1 MNTSTYAGMSADEY
15 NEHLS
20 NFLLNSWSFSKVSSF
35 ARNEKAFE
43 MQYIYGE
50 YGKRSATTI
59 AGEAYHHAL
68 ELFFTALKQ
77 GTTLGIEQLE
87 QSAFDY
93 ISDVKGKTWKLQK
106 TTPTVEECISKASET
121 VTKLLRNFL
130 AELSVYTD
138 DIEEIISVELSL
150 SEFVT
155 VNGVDIPLPC
165 NAKIDL
171 IIKTKDGKTVSVDH
185 KSKNTFTDEEELKMA
200 IGRQAITY
208 AIVYEA
214 STGNKIDEVWF
225 VENKYSKNKSGE
237 PQLSNF
243 KVVLSE
249 DTRKLYEALLY
260 EPLRR
265 MIQAVSD
272 PDYVYLINDSDS
284 FTDKAEL
291 YDFWCKT
298 MISEVDDFNVEDS
311 KKEMITKRLR
321 KIRDTSM
328 ASISPSVI
336 KNFQQNAKSFIKYD
350 LSTTNMTTEQKIE
363 HVLRTFGIQSVVAHK
378 FEGYSSNTFLLEVSA
393 GVKIASVHKYRLD
406 IANGLN
412 VSDVRIGQSLY
423 VYEGKSYI
431 SIEFAK
437 KRTENLY
444 FNPSELVGYRIPLGK
459 DNFNQ
464 TIVWDLENNSTPHML
479 LCGATGSGKSVQI
492 ITIIEYAILAG
503 IEVVIFDPKN
513 EFRKYSTKRGV
524 TVFQEIEDIEA
535 EMSLLVIE
543 MNERVANET
552 SKLKLVV
559 FDEFADAVA
568 QSRTGNQLKVY
579 ENVCVG
585 LSAKGIPKMKRE
597 CTGELKSLEENL
609 KILLQK
615 GRSSGYRVIAATQRA
630 SVKVITGDAKVN
642 FPVQVCLRVPKE
654 TDSRVVID
662 ESGAETLQGN
672 GDALIKSPE
681 YLNVVRYQGF
691 YYDPKQPITI
701 HDAGV
706 TVHDQI

>member
-1 MNTSTYAGMSADEY
+1 MNKSVYAGMSADEY
-15 NEHLS
+15 NEHVS
-20 NFLLNSWSFSKVSSF
+20 NFLLNSWSYSKVSSF

-50 YGKRSATTI
+50 FGKRSSTTI

-68 ELFFTALKQ
+68 EYYFTGLQQ
-77 GTTLGIEQLE
+77 GNKLGIEVLE
-87 QSAFDY
+87 QLAFDY
-93 ISDVKGKTWKLQK
+93 ISDVKGNDWKLQK
-106 TTPTVEECISKASET
+106 TTPTVDDCISTANDT
-121 VTKLLRNFL
+121 VTKLLRNFMG
-130 AELSVYTD
+130 EVSVYTD
-138 DIEEIISVELSL
+138 EIEEFLSVELKL
-150 SEFVT
+150 SEFVS
-155 VNGVDIPLPC
+155 VNGVDVPLPC
-165 NAKIDL
+165 SARIDL
-171 IIKTKDGKTVSVDH
+171 VARTKEGKIVTIDH
-185 KSKNTFTDEEELKMA
+185 KSKKAFTDEEELKMV

-208 AIVYEA
+208 AIVFET
-214 STGNKIDEVWF
+214 STGTKIDEVWF
-225 VENKYSKNKSGE
+225 VENKFSKNKSGE

-243 KVVLSE
+243 KVILTD

-260 EPLRR
+260 EPLKR
-265 MIQAVSD
+265 MIEAVSN
-272 PDYVYLINDSDS
+272 PDYVYLINDSDN
-284 FTDKAEL
+284 FTDKAEI
-291 YDFWCKT
+291 YNFWCKT
-298 MISEVDDFNVEDS
+298 MISEVADFNVEDS

-321 KIRDTSM
+321 KIRDSSM

-336 KNFQQNAKSFIKYD
+336 KNFQQNAKAFIKYD

-363 HVLRTFGIQSVVAHK
+363 HVLRTFGIVSCVAHK

-393 GVKIASVHKYRLD
+393 GVKITSVHKYRLD

-437 KRTENLY
+437 KRTENLL
-444 FNPSELVGYRIPLGK
+444 FNPSELNGYRIPLGK

-464 TIVWDLENNSTPHML
+464 TIVWDLQNNSTPHML
-479 LCGATGSGKSVQI
+479 LCGATGSGKSIQI

-503 IEVVIFDPKN
+503 IEVVIFDPKH
-513 EFRKYSTKRGV
+513 EFKNYSSRKGV
-524 TVFQEIEDIEA
+524 SVLNEIEDIEY
-535 EMSLLVIE
+535 EMGCLVIE
-543 MNERVANET
+543 MNERVANGT

-568 QSRTGNQLKVY
+568 QSKQGAELKVY
-579 ENVCVG
+579 KEETVG
-585 LSAKGIPKMKRE
+585 MFANGRAKTKRVHAE
-597 CTGELKSLEENL
+597 TLKSLEENL

-642 FPVQVCLRVPKE
+642 FPVQICLRVPAE
-654 TDSRVVID
+654 IDSRVVID
-662 ESGAETLQGN
+662 EAGAETLQGN

-681 YLNVVRYQGF
+681 YLNVVRFQGF
-691 YYDPKQPITI
+691 FYDSKKS
-701 HDAGV
+701 
-706 TVHDQI
+706 